1 VLHRAIGKSQS
12 PIGIAG
18 WLARLRGLPNGLTDG
33 RRTGVAVRSTPPA
46 LLVNPSQRENPNI
59 AVACFPPQKIGL
71 LPPVD
76 QFLKV

>member
-59 AVACFPPQKIGL
+59 AVACFPPKKLACFPQSTN
-71 LPPVD
+71 
-76 QFLKV
+76 F